1 MGTCRD
7 PSDMCGCDM
16 GLLFEINNKLELNKR
31 VENYDRS
38 LTRTSIFLGKLFAS
52 KNVLTPSE
60 QLKKASHIK
69 QSVLNSVQN
78 HGEKLL
84 QVGPNSKKLVK
95 IKRLS
100 VTYYNTHIMLA
111 FSSYRNQLFGLQG
124 KCSGCMIRILVLIGL
139 NQQTISHC
147 NVVYS

>member
-1 MGTCRD
+1 M
-7 PSDMCGCDM
+7 
-16 GLLFEINNKLELNKR
+16 
-31 VENYDRS
+31 
-38 LTRTSIFLGKLFAS
+38 TRTSIFLGKLFAS

-100 VTYYNTHIMLA
+100 VTYYNTHTMLA

-147 NVVYS
+147 NVCLFLTSDNSISPANKMSGETLTVECQQSILKLR